1 MNLHRIT
8 TRARPNR
15 VFRLAAMFFLF
26 ALLTPQLFSQEPATR
41 PLVMDLNLSGE
52 VEPVLATYIAEGLA
66 QAARNNAA
74 LVLITMDTP
83 GGLSDSMKDMIQHI
97 LASPVPVAV
106 YVGPTGAR
114 GASAGFFILLS
125 ADVAAMAPGTRTGA
139 ASPIIAIGG
148 FTIGV
153 DETLRKK
160 ITNDATAF
168 LRSYSEKR
176 GRNAKLAETAVTDA
190 RAFTEQESL
199 DGKLIDYVEATP
211 EDLLRDL
218 NGKTI
223 TRFDGTKAKLAL
235 TNYQRTPF
243 ELSARQK
250 FLARIVEPDVFFLLL
265 ILGTLGLYAE
275 FTHPG
280 AVIPGVVGGICSV
293 LALYAMHLLP
303 VNLAGI
309 LLIVIAVTLFVLEA
323 KYTSHGIMLAGG
335 VIAMIVGAIF
345 LIRSPL
351 TSGGVSLGVAVAVT
365 LPFAA
370 ISVFLMRLVLRSR
383 KWKPAVGVEEM
394 LGEHGIAVEGLA
406 SGVEGMIRIHGES
419 WRAVADQQIAPGTAV
434 RIRRI
439 EGLKLWV
446 EPATTPTATKISN

>member
-1 MNLHRIT
+1 MNLHRVT
-8 TRARPNR
+8 KQARTKR
-15 VFRLAAMFFLF
+15 VFALAAMFFLF

-74 LVLITMDTP
+74 LVLITLDTP

-211 EDLLRDL
+211 EDLLREL
-218 NGKTI
+218 NGKTV
-223 TRFDGTKAKLAL
+223 TRFDGAKAKLAL
-235 TNYQRTPF
+235 TNYRRTPF

-383 KWKPAVGVEEM
+383 KWEPAVGVEEM
-394 LGEHGIAVEGLA
+394 LSEQGIAVEGLA
-406 SGVEGMIRIHGES
+406 SGVEGMIRIHGEN

-446 EPATTPTATKISN
+446 EPASPQTATKSSN